1 MRFWYTSLSA
11 FIVKL
16 SALFYFSPT
25 TLSYWWNF
33 GALSFYF
40 LIVQIITGVVLSM
53 FYNPSIFH
61 AYESIMALNNEIYFG
76 WWLRC
81 LHANGASFFFIAVFL
96 HMGRGLYSCSF
107 MYPRQALWISGMVIF
122 VLMIIVAFF
131 GYILP
136 WGQMS
141 FWGGMVITSLLG
153 SIPFIGVEI
162 IQLLWGGFSL
172 HDVTLHRFYSLHF
185 SLSFVMLAI
194 VVLHI
199 LFLHEFGSNNPSGVM
214 IIFDKIPF
222 SAFYIL
228 KDGLT
233 ITLVLILLF
242 IVFVWLPDLLGHP
255 INYVIANFSVT
266 PEHIVPEWYFW
277 FFYAVLRSVPSKLGG
292 LFLLIC
298 SLGILFF
305 LPYLSKN
312 FKIRSSKF
320 RPWFRIW
327 FWLFLSVCFLLGWIG
342 DIPVMDP
349 YLDWSRYLTFGYF
362 VWLLFAFPS
371 LGSFE
376 KFLYDTFIWVAS
388 LLKLDEKIA
397 NLW

>member
-1 MRFWYTSLSA
+1 MQMEL
-11 FIVKL
+11 L
-16 SALFYFSPT
+16 
-25 TLSYWWNF
+25 
-33 GALSFYF
+33 
-40 LIVQIITGVVLSM
+40 
-53 FYNPSIFH
+53 
-61 AYESIMALNNEIYFG
+61 
-76 WWLRC
+76 
-81 LHANGASFFFIAVFL
+81 FFFISVFF

-107 MYPRQALWISGMVIF
+107 MYPRQALWISGMIIF
-122 VLMIIVAFF
+122 ILMIITAFF

-141 FWGGMVITSLLG
+141 FRGGMVITSLLG
-153 SIPFIGVEI
+153 AIPLFGADI

-185 SLSFVMLAI
+185 ALSFVILII

-199 LFLHEFGSNNPSGVM
+199 MFLHEFGSNNPSGVM

-222 SAFYIL
+222 TPFYVL
-228 KDGLT
+228 KDALT
-233 ITLVLILLF
+233 ITLALIFLF
-242 IVFVWLPDLLGHP
+242 IVGVWLPDLLGHP
-255 INYVIANFSVT
+255 INYVIANFSIT

-305 LPYLSKN
+305 LPYLAKN

-320 RPWFRIW
+320 RPWFRGW
-327 FWLFLSVCFLLGWIG
+327 FWLFLSLCLLLGWIG

-349 YLDWSRYLTFGYF
+349 YLDWSRYLTFSYF
-362 VWLLFAFPS
+362 FWLLFAFPF
-371 LGSFE
+371 LGIVE
-376 KFLYDTFIWVAS
+376 DVVYTAS
-388 LLKLDEKIA
+388 VWTQQWLEEEEEYEYYYSSSYGNYEHA
-397 NLW
+397 

>member
-1 MRFWYTSLSA
+1 MRFWYNSLA
-11 FIVKL
+11 ALFIKL

-33 GALSFYF
+33 GALALYF
-40 LIVQIITGVVLSM
+40 LIFQIITGIFLSM

-81 LHANGASFFFIAVFL
+81 LHANGASFFFLTVFL
-96 HMGRGLYSCSF
+96 HMCRGLYSCSF
-107 MYPRQALWISGMVIF
+107 MYPRQALWISGMLIF
-122 VLMIIVAFF
+122 VLMIITAFF

-153 SIPFIGVEI
+153 AIPFIGTDI

-172 HDVTLHRFYSLHF
+172 HDVTLHRFYTLHF
-185 SLSFVMLAI
+185 VLSFVILI
-194 VVLHI
+194 LVVLHI

-222 SAFYIL
+222 TPLYIL
-228 KDGLT
+228 KDALT
-233 ITLVLILLF
+233 ITLVLFLIF
-242 IVFVWLPDLLGHP
+242 IVIAWLPDLLGHP
-255 INYVIANFSVT
+255 INYVIANFSIT

-277 FFYAVLRSVPSKLGG
+277 FFYAILRSVPSKLGG
-292 LFLLIC
+292 LFLLIA

-305 LPYLSKN
+305 LPFMSKN

-320 RPWFRIW
+320 KPGFRIW
-327 FWLFLSVCFLLGWIG
+327 FWFFISLCILLGCIG

-349 YLDWSRYLTFGYF
+349 YLDWSFYLTISYF
-362 VWLLFAFPS
+362 IWLIVVFPL
-371 LGSFE
+371 LGKFE
-376 KFLYDTFIWVAS
+376 TLIYVTNAYVKFL
-388 LLKLDEKIA
+388 K
-397 NLW
+397 NLY